1 MKLLTLLTLFITLLL
16 DDSLVV
22 FGQDVKRDYVNLAKL
37 SVEEEKK
44 VIALAYKCGLQEPVN
59 KISTHNMY
67 PSPFKGIRVEGK
79 EKKDGRQVT
88 TQILSVS
95 NRAWLEP
102 NAKPRKGQI
111 SMGKFWAGKP
121 YEQKKIILN
130 VKGKQYRASSIQGL
144 SPEEC
149 EMILNVFLEQK
160 YQLGPQVKDNE
171 KLLDQIDWTNPSGF
185 YKRGDSISVGFLH
198 KEKDSG
204 FFDLQITKK
213 GTTITIQQIFQA
225 IP

>member
-44 VIALAYKCGLQEPVN
+44 VIALAYKCGLQEPVI

-95 NRAWLEP
+95 NRDWLEP

-149 EMILNVFLEQK
+149 EMILIIFLEHK

-171 KLLDQIDWTNPSGF
+171 KLLDQIDWANPSGF
-185 YKRGDSISVGFLH
+185 YKRGDSISAGFLH

>member
-1 MKLLTLLTLFITLLL
+1 MKLLTLIILFFTLLFY
-16 DDSLVV
+16 DYSVV
-22 FGQDVKRDYVNLAKL
+22 FGQDFKRDYVDHAKL

-44 VIALAYKCGLQEPVN
+44 VIALAYKCGLEEPVI
-59 KISTHNMY
+59 KISTHNMF
-67 PSPFKGIRVEGK
+67 PSPFKGIRIEGK
-79 EKKDGRQVT
+79 EKIDGRQVS

-95 NRAWLEP
+95 NRDWLEP
-102 NAKPRKGQI
+102 GAKPRKNQI

-144 SPEEC
+144 SPEES
-149 EMILNVFLEQK
+149 EMILNIFLEQK
-160 YQLGPQVKDNE
+160 YQLGPQVKANE

-198 KEKDSG
+198 KAKDSG
-204 FFDLQITKK
+204 FFDLQIIKK
-213 GTTITIQQIFQA
+213 ETTITIQQIFQA